1 MVEHDI
7 FKDALKQCGANWDAA
22 QTQGLLTGRLRD
34 RRRASGA
41 GLDGESNAEE
51 DDSAYAELVEY
62 LRVAAQLCCEEL
74 AGIRNIDSEA
84 K

>member
-1 MVEHDI
+1 MRR
-7 FKDALKQCGANWDAA
+7 KLGRRANARAIDGKA
-22 QTQGLLTGRLRD
+22 RD
-34 RRRASGA
+34 RGRASGA
-41 GLDGESNAEE
+41 GLDDESNAEE

>member
-1 MVEHDI
+1 MRR
-7 FKDALKQCGANWDAA
+7 KLGRRANARTIDGKA
-22 QTQGLLTGRLRD
+22 RD

-41 GLDGESNAEE
+41 GLDDESNAEE

-62 LRVAAQLCCEEL
+62 LRVAAQLCCKEL
-74 AGIRNIDSEA
+74 AGIRIIDSEA